1 MISKEQA
8 FATVFD
14 LMRKEGMIP
23 IWQVEVQVDGVSAV
37 FIGTDVVSH
46 EKAALVGEHL
56 EGGHGR

>member
-23 IWQVEVQVDGVSAV
+23 IWQAEVRSTA
-37 FIGTDVVSH
+37 
-46 EKAALVGEHL
+46 
-56 EGGHGR
+56 